1 MRPYRAASRSPL
13 RESIPQKVTSEPAVG
28 NRQRPLLVRVAAMEF
43 SQTIAGYIAGED
55 EQPRVCA
62 SISLMRFAELAV
74 PTIPGF
80 TAKAGTEQEVADGE
94 IVGISLGKAMGA
106 YEHLSGSADFRFA
119 KKRDFISARPAAIAP
134 TVTVTR
140 KIRGPA
146 ADRFCTK
153 QQQSQ
158 GGDLSARGLSLG
170 ALIDHASDS
179 IRLAIESHPLVAE
192 AYESALAGLRAFA
205 SGRLAVDECHHTA
218 LFVGI
223 HLLVATLTYV
233 AKETTAVVMEELCHG
248 YDGLS

>member
-1 MRPYRAASRSPL
+1 
-13 RESIPQKVTSEPAVG
+13 
-28 NRQRPLLVRVAAMEF
+28 
-43 SQTIAGYIAGED
+43 
-55 EQPRVCA
+55 
-62 SISLMRFAELAV
+62 MRFAELAV